1 MKQTRVRPV
10 EKLRY
15 IYRSL
20 FRAARRRHDRFL
32 VYNMVSF
39 NFSGGWQE
47 LLLKAEVAERF
58 AA

>member
-1 MKQTRVRPV
+1 MKQTGIGPV

-15 IYRSL
+15 IFRSL
-20 FRAARRRHDRFL
+20 FRAARRKHDRFL

-39 NFSGGWQE
+39 NYSGGWQE
-47 LLLKAEVAERF
+47 LLLKVQVAERI